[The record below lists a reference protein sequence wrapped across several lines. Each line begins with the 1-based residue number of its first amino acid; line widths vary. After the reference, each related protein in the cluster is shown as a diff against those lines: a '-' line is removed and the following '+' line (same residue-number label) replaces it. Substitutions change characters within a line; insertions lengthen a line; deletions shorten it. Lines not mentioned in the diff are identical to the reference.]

1 MRRISRDFLQDRI
14 NDNGKEGNQMNEYQ
28 ARYVELK
35 QTFERSG
42 GDAAS
47 VQALYEFKD
56 LLEAQDTKEAR
67 WVLVD
72 VCETLE
78 LYRTAYTILRP
89 LVSREDR
96 KSLKRLGRLQSLQ
109 EQGDRFALRRPSGN
123 QVQTALSATLPVFKY
138 HPKPLET
145 EAFLLADP
153 PVLCEC
159 CKEPT
164 PVYYSG
170 PVYAE
175 EEVNCLCPACIA
187 DGEAARKFD
196 GEFQDEDSVDEGV
209 DDPDKLDEL
218 IHRTPGYCGW
228 QQEYWRAH
236 CGDYCAFMGYVGY
249 RELKQMGIV
258 EEILEDSG
266 WNMYREDSE
275 TILEALVNGGS
286 VQGYLFR
293 CLHCG
298 KHLLWVDCD

>member
-1 MRRISRDFLQDRI
+1 MRKISRDFLQDRI

-78 LYRTAYTILRP
+78 LYKTAYTILRP

-187 DGEAARKFD
+187 DGNLTENFRMRILWTR
-196 GEFQDEDSVDEGV
+196 EWT
-209 DDPDKLDEL
+209 
-218 IHRTPGYCGW
+218 IRTNWMNSFIGHP
-228 QQEYWRAH
+228 
-236 CGDYCAFMGYVGY
+236 V
-249 RELKQMGIV
+249 IV
-258 EEILEDSG
+258 AGNRSIGGPIAEI
-266 WNMYREDSE
+266 
-275 TILEALVNGGS
+275 TV
-286 VQGYLFR
+286 
-293 CLHCG
+293 
-298 KHLLWVDCD
+298 LLWAMWDTVN